1 MKKNLNGFLDSGSTL
16 QLGSGKWNKIKKS
29 LLKLNNDLI
38 IVTSKSCKKFITDI
52 PSKYF
57 LVISEEPSLNLIDNY
72 FDDPEDF
79 VPPVSKRLPDGSPI
93 GSFSCDE

>member
-1 MKKNLNGFLDSGSTL
+1 M
-16 QLGSGKWNKIKKS
+16 
-29 LLKLNNDLI
+29 
-38 IVTSKSCKKFITDI
+38 
-52 PSKYF
+52 
-57 LVISEEPSLNLIDNY
+57 EIDNY